1 MNSHKLSK
9 EGFWHGGSFYHSV
22 LTQNG
27 CATGFYIRVAG
38 NNEAYARA
46 EKCLREDW
54 VVIKH

>member
-1 MNSHKLSK
+1 MNKLSK
-9 EGFWHGGSFYHSV
+9 EGFWHAGSFYHAV
-22 LTQNG
+22 LTSDG

-54 VVIKH
+54 VEIKF